1 VYSLDK
7 SKMQLLRRYDNRRV
21 SVRFTTYL
29 EHATIEKVRNKLF
42 ERGISTASVP
52 AIFWTNEFP
61 EDVKRELDAAMR
73 RYETYL
79 SEIKPQLG
87 ESDGRR
93 AG

>member
-1 VYSLDK
+1 LKDRLHLIEGTELAPSFEK
-7 SKMQLLRRYDNRRV
+7 
-21 SVRFTTYL
+21 YL
-29 EHATIEKVRNKLF
+29 EHATIEKVRNRLF
-42 ERGISTASVP
+42 HERGISTASVP
-52 AIFWTNEFP
+52 PILWTNEFP

-87 ESDGRR
+87 ESDGKR